1 MMHDV
6 VIVGAG
12 PAGLTV
18 AIESARRG
26 LAVAVLER
34 GHLPIDKACG
44 EGIMPAGC
52 AVLSQLGVRDQLTAE
67 DCSPI
72 EGIRYLR
79 AEGPAVSARL
89 PAPGGLGIRRTAL
102 SAVLAEK
109 ARAVGVCIA
118 EGQSFESL
126 DRSTSGITVVSQDK
140 RWPAR
145 FVVAADGLSS
155 PVRRLL
161 GWEKTITLRRY
172 GLRRHFHITPW
183 TQHVEVYV
191 TSGVEAYVT
200 PAGSQRIG
208 MSAVLA
214 FLVIGGVLML
224 FALTII
230 ANAQKNGGN
239 AVFID
244 AEHAL
249 DSSYAQKLGV
259 DIANLHVA
267 QPDTGEEALEIAD
280 TLVRSAAVDIVVI
293 DSVAALV
300 PRAEI
305 EGEMGDSH
313 VGLQARLMSQALRK
327 LTGSINKSN
336 TMVIFIN
343 QIRMQ
348 IGVMFGNPET
358 TAGGRAL
365 KFYASVRL
373 DIRRIATL
381 KEGETAVG
389 NRTKVKVVKNK
400 VAAPFREAEFDI
412 IYNQGISR
420 EGELLDMAVDKMVV
434 SKAGTWF
441 SFGDERLGQG
451 REKPCSAHWPLR
463 IREEASPTPLPHDRA
478 APEAQVPKMYET
490 RSGTCRSFFRPAP
503 VALRLFPVPYEK

>member
-79 AEGPAVSARL
+79 AEGPAVSALL

-161 GWEKTITLRRY
+161 GWEKPITLRRY

-208 MSAVLA
+208 IAFLWDKDRIEQAASFPSLLARFPALRDRIGNAPPDSTPRGAGPLLRRATQLYDDRVALVGDAAGYVDAITGEGLSLALPCAMSLASVLPEVIAQQRPDPLRRYAQTHRHLFRKYAVLTHA
-214 FLVIGGVLML
+214 VLG
-224 FALTII
+224 I
-230 ANAQKNGGN
+230 ARRPWLRN
-239 AVFID
+239 VT
-244 AEHAL
+244 L
-249 DSSYAQKLGV
+249 DLLCRWPQRFEQIL
-259 DIANLHVA
+259 
-267 QPDTGEEALEIAD
+267 
-280 TLVRSAAVDIVVI
+280 AAVMRPDP
-293 DSVAALV
+293 ALCL
-300 PRAEI
+300 PEHPDCL
-305 EGEMGDSH
+305 GT
-313 VGLQARLMSQALRK
+313 MS
-327 LTGSINKSN
+327 
-336 TMVIFIN
+336 
-343 QIRMQ
+343 
-348 IGVMFGNPET
+348 P
-358 TAGGRAL
+358 
-365 KFYASVRL
+365 
-373 DIRRIATL
+373 
-381 KEGETAVG
+381 
-389 NRTKVKVVKNK
+389 
-400 VAAPFREAEFDI
+400 
-412 IYNQGISR
+412 
-420 EGELLDMAVDKMVV
+420 
-434 SKAGTWF
+434 
-441 SFGDERLGQG
+441 
-451 REKPCSAHWPLR
+451 
-463 IREEASPTPLPHDRA
+463 
-478 APEAQVPKMYET
+478 
-490 RSGTCRSFFRPAP
+490 
-503 VALRLFPVPYEK
+503 